1 LGLAALEFFV
11 SFASALHEPG
21 SFARCRY
28 GGTASLCKLLKE
40 EKFMTNR
47 IGNKDVAQHRS
58 KQEKKRIYQDNVA
71 LEAEKK
77 AIARAKYRNAVKN
90 HPGAIAFP
98 N

>member
-1 LGLAALEFFV
+1 
-11 SFASALHEPG
+11 
-21 SFARCRY
+21 
-28 GGTASLCKLLKE
+28 
-40 EKFMTNR
+40 MTNR